1 MHCPFCKYLD
11 TRVIDSR
18 LSADGDQ
25 VRRRRECAA
34 CGERFTTYETA
45 ELNLPRVIKRG
56 GAREPFNEAKL
67 RGGMLHALE
76 KRPVPTEQIEAAIN
90 RIKHHVLAQGE
101 REIAAQRIGEWVMD
115 ELRALDEVAYVR
127 FASVYMSF
135 EDVAAFREVIDRL
148 EREPGSSPHDDQ
160 NTALDHREDQNS
172 DGD

>member
-1 MHCPFCKYLD
+1 MRCPFCQHPD

-18 LSADGDQ
+18 LSNEGDQ
-25 VRRRRECAA
+25 VRRRRECMD

-56 GAREPFNEAKL
+56 GAREPFSEAKL

-76 KRPVPTEQIEAAIN
+76 KRPVATELVEAAIN
-90 RIKHHVLAQGE
+90 RIKRRVLAQGE
-101 REIAAQRIGEWVMD
+101 RELDAQRIGDWVMD

-135 EDVAAFREVIDRL
+135 EDVAAFREVIERL
-148 EREPGSSPHDDQ
+148 EREPPP
-160 NTALDHREDQNS
+160 AAREDQIPLL
-172 DGD
+172 DEDDRPRAGD

>member
-1 MHCPFCKYLD
+1 MHCPFCQHAD

-18 LSADGDQ
+18 LSNDGDQ

-56 GAREPFNEAKL
+56 GAREPFSEAKL

-76 KRPVPTEQIEAAIN
+76 KRPVATELVEAAIN
-90 RIKHHVLAQGE
+90 RIKRHVLAQGE
-101 REIAAQRIGEWVMD
+101 REVAAERIGDWVMD

-135 EDVAAFREVIDRL
+135 EDVAAFREVIERL
-148 EREPGSSPHDDQ
+148 EREPSPE
-160 NTALDHREDQNS
+160 ALENQIPLLDEDARPRA
-172 DGD
+172 GD

>member
-1 MHCPFCKYLD
+1 MYCPFCKHTD

-18 LSADGDQ
+18 LSADGEQ

-56 GAREPFNEAKL
+56 GAREPFNEGKL
-67 RGGMLHALE
+67 RNGMLHALE
-76 KRPVPTEQIEAAIN
+76 KRPVPTEHIEAAIN
-90 RIKHHVLAQGE
+90 RIKHRVLAQGE
-101 REIAAQRIGEWVMD
+101 REIDAQKIGDWVMN

-135 EDVAAFREVIDRL
+135 EDVAAFREVIERL
-148 EREPGSSPHDDQ
+148 EREPSP
-160 NTALDHREDQNS
+160 TAREDQIS
-172 DGD
+172 LLQEDDQRRTGD